1 MDPPLDNLSMMP
13 ATDEY
18 VPPIKHMIQITII
31 AEQSMTC
38 AAKNATKIEKGKRFW
53 REN

>member
-1 MDPPLDNLSMMP
+1 MMP
-13 ATDEY
+13 PMDEY
-18 VPPIKHMIQITII
+18 VPPIKHMIPITII

-38 AAKNATKIEKGKRFW
+38 AAKNATKIEKGKCFL